1 MTSIEPLDPI
11 AAFAEL
17 GHIKLSE
24 MNLDE
29 VLSRV
34 ADLAKR
40 TLPGAPEVSVTL
52 IRGATAHTAAF
63 TGPIASALDEWQYE
77 RGHGPCLHAASTATT
92 LSVPDM
98 AVETRW
104 PDWSA
109 RAAQTG
115 VRSSLSVALPM
126 LENVAGALNAY
137 SLDPKAFDDDAVAL
151 AEKFAGY
158 AAVALANAHLY
169 DATATLAQQ
178 MRAAMESR
186 AVIEQAKGIIMGQR
200 RCTAD
205 EAFALLRK
213 LSQDCNR
220 KLREVAEALVA
231 EARGT

>member
-1 MTSIEPLDPI
+1 MTSLEPLDPT

-17 GHIKLSE
+17 GRIKLSE
-24 MNLDE
+24 TNLDD

-40 TLPGAPEVSVTL
+40 TLPGTPEVSVTL
-52 IRGATAHTAAF
+52 IRGARAHTVAF
-63 TGPIASALDEWQYE
+63 TGPVASTLDEWQYE
-77 RGHGPCLHAASTATT
+77 RGYGPCLDAASAATT

-109 RAAQTG
+109 RAAQAG
-115 VRSSLSVALPM
+115 VRSSLAIALPVQ
-126 LENVAGALNAY
+126 EDVVGALNVY

-151 AEKFAGY
+151 AEKFGGY
-158 AAVALANAHLY
+158 AAVAVANAHFY
-169 DATATLAQQ
+169 DATATLARQ
-178 MRAAMESR
+178 MRTAMESR

-205 EAFALLRK
+205 EAFTLISK